1 MDPDSIQPILWMLL
15 LVSLSAYFSATETAF
30 SSFNRIRLK
39 NLAEN
44 GNRKAA
50 LALSLAEKY
59 DRLLSTILVG
69 NNIVNIALTTIAT
82 LFFVSLYP
90 TYGATISTVV
100 TTVIVL
106 IFGEITP
113 KNLAKDHA
121 ESFAMTSAPI
131 LRCITVVLYPINWI
145 FSLWKKLLQL
155 LFKSPDAQTV
165 TEEDLLTIVDEAE
178 QGGSLNEQE
187 SDLIR
192 RVISFN
198 DREAVDILIPRVDV
212 AGLAADAT
220 PDEIATTFEETGF
233 SRLPVY
239 EDTIDRIVG
248 VVHYKD
254 FVRQRT
260 TPLTAIMTPAVFVPP
275 TVKIRLLLKQ
285 LQQEKSHIAIVADE
299 YGGTLGIVTMEDILE
314 ELVGEIWDEHDDVVE
329 NIRPGEDGSCLV
341 LCSTELETLM
351 DHFDC
356 ETACEAATVSGW
368 VMEALGRIPAQGDT
382 FTADGL
388 QVTVTQVEKTH
399 PEEILV
405 APAPKEDGKDDDIQ

>member
-39 NLAEN
+39 NMAEN

-50 LALSLAEKY
+50 LALRLADNY
-59 DRLLSTILVG
+59 DRMLSTILVG
-69 NNIVNIALTTIAT
+69 NNIVNILLTTVAT
-82 LFFVSLYP
+82 LFFVSLSK

-100 TTVIVL
+100 STVVVL

-113 KNLAKDHA
+113 KSLAKDHA

-131 LRCITVVLYPINWI
+131 LRCVMVVLYPINWI
-145 FSLWKKLLQL
+145 FTQWKKLLNA
-155 LFKSPDAQTV
+155 LFKSPEEQAV

-178 QGGSLNEQE
+178 QGGSINEQE
-187 SDLIR
+187 SDLLR

-212 AGLAADAT
+212 AALDVESSYE
-220 PDEIATTFEETGF
+220 EIESLFDETGY

-239 EDTIDRIVG
+239 QESIDNIIG
-248 VVHYKD
+248 VVHYKN
-254 FVRQRT
+254 FMRRRGAS
-260 TPLTAIMTPAVFVPP
+260 LTQVMSPVVFVPP
-275 TVKIRLLLKQ
+275 TMKIRLLLTQ

-314 ELVGEIWDEHDDVVE
+314 ELVGEIWDEHDDVIE
-329 NIRPGEDGSCLV
+329 NIRPAEGDSFTV
-341 LCSTELETLM
+341 LCSTVLEEM
-351 DHFDC
+351 MEHFDR
-356 ETACEAATVSGW
+356 ETECEASTVSGW
-368 VMEALGRIPAQGDT
+368 VMEALGCIPAVGDT

-388 QVTVTQVEKTH
+388 QVQVLRVDKTH

-405 APAPKEDGKDDDIQ
+405 TPVTEDAESDEKE